1 MIPRRSA
8 VEHPTPGHFRSRSDT
23 SLALKPIPTNTVI
36 SRPYRLSARFVAT
49 VTEPGRYGDG
59 RGSGGLSLLV
69 RRTARGHVTKAWA
82 QRIQVDGRAR
92 NLGLGI
98 WPHVSLAEARQ
109 KCALNL
115 DARRRGELVTGR
127 TRAVPTFEEAAE
139 TVMAIHATGWKH
151 GSSSAEDWQS
161 TLRKYAMPQ
170 LGQRPVNR
178 IGTAD
183 VMAILTP
190 IWNEKRVTARKVRQ
204 RIGAVMRWAVAQ
216 GYREDNP
223 AGDAIG
229 AALPKQGVRPRHFA
243 ALPYGK
249 VAGAIATVR
258 GCGATPST
266 VLAFEFLVLTACRS
280 AEVRGARWEEMDL
293 AEREWR
299 IPAER
304 MKTNRQHRVPLSTRA
319 LAVLGEAKAWA
330 DRSELVFPSTTRRPL
345 DRAAI
350 SRMLRQLGIAA
361 VPHGFRSSF
370 RDWAAECTD
379 APREVCELALAHV
392 NTNAIEAAYRRTDL
406 FERRRRLMEQW
417 ATFLAATTVS

>member
-1 MIPRRSA
+1 MIR
-8 VEHPTPGHFRSRSDT
+8 
-23 SLALKPIPTNTVI
+23 
-36 SRPYRLSARFVAT
+36 RPYRLSARFVAS
-49 VTEPGRYGDG
+49 VREPGRYGDG

-69 RRTARGHVTKAWA
+69 KRTARGQLAKSWA

-92 NLGLGI
+92 NLGLGV

-115 DARRRGELVTGR
+115 VARGRGELVTGR
-127 TRAVPTFEEAAE
+127 KRTVPTFEEATE
-139 TVMAIHATGWKH
+139 VVIAIHATGWKR
-151 GSSSAEDWQS
+151 GSSSEEDWRL
-161 TLRKYAMPQ
+161 TLNNYAMPK
-170 LGQRPVNR
+170 LARRPVDR
-178 IGTAD
+178 ISTAD
-183 VMAILTP
+183 VMAVLLP

-229 AALPKQGVRPRHFA
+229 AALPKQGVRPQHLA

-258 GCGATPST
+258 GSGASPAV

-280 AEVRGARWEEMDL
+280 GEVRGARWDEMDL
-293 AEREWR
+293 EESEWR
-299 IPAER
+299 IPAKR
-304 MKTNRQHRVPLSTRA
+304 MKTGRDHRVPLSTRA
-319 LAVLGEAKAWA
+319 LAVLREAKALGI
-330 DRSELVFPSTTRRPL
+330 RSGLVFPSAAGRRHS
-345 DRAAI
+345 RAAI
-350 SRMLRQLGIAA
+350 SKMVQQLGIGA

-392 NTNAIEAAYRRTDL
+392 NTNSIEAAYRRSDL
-406 FERRRRLMEQW
+406 FERRRVLMEQW
-417 ATFLAATTVS
+417 AAFLAE

>member
-1 MIPRRSA
+1 MR
-8 VEHPTPGHFRSRSDT
+8 
-23 SLALKPIPTNTVI
+23 
-36 SRPYRLSARFVAT
+36 RPYRLSARFVAT
-49 VTEPGRYGDG
+49 VREPGRYGDG

-69 RRTARGHVTKAWA
+69 KRTARGHLAKSWA
-82 QRIQVDGRAR
+82 QRVQVDGHAR
-92 NLGLGI
+92 NLGLGV

-115 DARRRGELVTGR
+115 VARGRGELVTGR
-127 TRAVPTFEEAAE
+127 KRAVPTFEEAAE
-139 TVMAIHATGWKH
+139 TVIAIHATGWKH
-151 GSSSAEDWQS
+151 GSSSEEDWRL
-161 TLRKYAMPQ
+161 TLRNYAMPG
-170 LGQRPVNR
+170 LGQKPVNR
-178 IGTAD
+178 ISAAD

-229 AALPKQGVRPRHFA
+229 AALPKQAVRPRHFA

-249 VAGAIATVR
+249 VAGAIATAR
-258 GCGATPST
+258 ASGAPPLT

-280 AEVRGARWEEMDL
+280 AEVRGARWAEMNL

-299 IPAER
+299 IPAGR
-304 MKTNRQHRVPLSTRA
+304 MKTSREHRVPLSTRA
-319 LAVLGEAKAWA
+319 LAVLGEAKAWTG
-330 DRSELVFPSTTRRPL
+330 RSELVFPSKTRRPYS
-345 DRAAI
+345 RAAI
-350 SRMLRQLGIAA
+350 SRMVRELGIGA

-379 APREVCELALAHV
+379 ASREVCELALAHV

-406 FERRRRLMEQW
+406 FERRRVLMEQW
-417 ATFLAATTVS
+417 AAFLAGTGSEGVPVARSTAEGRSGLSGFRV